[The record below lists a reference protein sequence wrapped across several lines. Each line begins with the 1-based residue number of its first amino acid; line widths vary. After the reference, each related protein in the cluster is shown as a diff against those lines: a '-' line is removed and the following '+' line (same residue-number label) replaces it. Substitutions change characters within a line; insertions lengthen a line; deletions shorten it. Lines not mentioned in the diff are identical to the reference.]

1 MFEIL
6 AGVKMQHIPYKGTAA
21 GFVDLLAGRV
31 QLWFFNAINVISYIK
46 AGSLKPIAITGEN
59 RSATLPQVPTF
70 TEAGLPGLE
79 VDTWFGVLARA
90 GTPKGIIDKL
100 SAELGRMLA
109 TPDTK
114 ENLLR
119 AVMVPFVSTPEQF
132 AALIK
137 ADMVKYAKIIK
148 IGNIK
153 LE

>member
-6 AGVKMQHIPYKGTAA
+6 AGVKMQHI
-21 GFVDLLAGRV
+21 
-31 QLWFFNAINVISYIK
+31 
-46 AGSLKPIAITGEN
+46 
-59 RSATLPQVPTF
+59 
-70 TEAGLPGLE
+70 
-79 VDTWFGVLARA
+79 
-90 GTPKGIIDKL
+90 
-100 SAELGRMLA
+100 AELCRMLA
-109 TPDTK
+109 IPDTK

-119 AVMVPFVSTPEQF
+119 AGMVPFVSTPEQF